1 MTPQIQP
8 SFFTTIKRLGLS
20 RKYFIYSALYGIT
33 TLIVPL
39 AVQFLVNNLALSGL
53 WLNIISFMAIIAA
66 GLSLSLLLNY
76 CQIILN
82 EFLQRELFFVESRKW
97 KRVEDTGKRKYY
109 IEVFFAIKSYSKAF
123 TIIVDVSLTAIFG
136 LLMMITF
143 HPGFLILAIL
153 IIGTLYQIRM
163 STRPAVET
171 AIKESDEKY
180 NLFRMVLRNEIPH
193 NPDINAYLKARDDH
207 FWFIKRNSIKLA
219 FLYMLCQLGLIGG
232 GTYLVQ
238 AEQLSVGELVSAEI
252 ILSGIMF
259 SLTKLP
265 SALEGIYDYE
275 TSIFKLKRA
284 RGELHE

>member
-8 SFFTTIKRLGLS
+8 SFFKTIKRLGLS

>member
-1 MTPQIQP
+1 M
-8 SFFTTIKRLGLS
+8 
-20 RKYFIYSALYGIT
+20 
-33 TLIVPL
+33 IVPL

-53 WLNIISFMAIIAA
+53 WLNIISFMAIIAV
-66 GLSLSLLLNY
+66 GLSLSLLLSY

-97 KRVEDTGKRKYY
+97 KRTEDSGKRKYY

-123 TIIVDVSLTAIFG
+123 SIIVDVSLTAIFG

-143 HPGFLILAIL
+143 HPGFLVLAIL
-153 IIGTLYQIRM
+153 IIGTLYQITL

-180 NLFRMVLRNEIPH
+180 NLFRAVLRNDIPH
-193 NPDINAYLKARDDH
+193 NSDINAYLKARHDH

-219 FLYMLCQLGLIGG
+219 ILYILCQLGLIGG

-238 AEQLSVGELVSAEI
+238 AEQLSIGELVSAEI

-275 TSIFKLKRA
+275 TSIYKLMRA
-284 RGELHE
+284 RGEIHE